1 MTSSEGDR
9 SSKGVPRAPA
19 QKSQR
24 KKNGKDARISDYTVR
39 RLSVYYRI
47 LEDLLRDGEEV
58 VSSEKLAKLA
68 GTNSAQVRKDLSY
81 FGNFGKRG
89 RGYQVVSLRDRI
101 RAILGLNRRW
111 RVVLVGAGNLGT
123 ALYSYRDFESH
134 GFQIVAI
141 LDSDPSKIGQDWGG
155 VRVAAIEECESVI
168 RATQAEVAVVVT
180 PATVAQSVVNRL
192 SAAGIR
198 GFLNFAPRKLEVPP
212 GVELRNVNITIEL
225 EGLSFALHAPAAE
238 PPAGPSETDESA

>member
-1 MTSSEGDR
+1 MIQLEDDASSEDG
-9 SSKGVPRAPA
+9 A
-19 QKSQR
+19 QSR
-24 KKNGKDARISDYTVR
+24 KKTGREANRPRISDYTVR

-47 LEDLLRDGEEV
+47 LEELHRDDTDV

-89 RGYQVVSLRDRI
+89 RGYQVPLLRDRI

-111 RVVLVGAGNLGT
+111 KVVLVGAGNLGT

-134 GFQIVAI
+134 GFQIVGI
-141 LDSDPSKIGQDWGG
+141 LDSDPDKVGREWDG
-155 VRVAAIEECESVI
+155 VRIASIDECEEIV
-168 RATQAEVAVVVT
+168 RTTEAEVAVIVT
-180 PATVAQSVVNRL
+180 PASVAQSVVDRL
-192 SAAGIR
+192 SSAGIR
-198 GFLNFAPRKLEVPP
+198 GFLNFAPRKLIVPS

-225 EGLSFALHAPAAE
+225 EGLSFALHA
-238 PPAGPSETDESA
+238 AGSLPTVE